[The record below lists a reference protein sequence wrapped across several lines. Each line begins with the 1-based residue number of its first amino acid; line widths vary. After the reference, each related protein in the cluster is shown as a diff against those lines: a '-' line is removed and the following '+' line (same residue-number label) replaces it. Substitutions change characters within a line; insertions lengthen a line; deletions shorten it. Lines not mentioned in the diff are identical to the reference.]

1 MKKLLFIPCYNDL
14 DNLYKLLNEI
24 KNIKSLSSDI
34 LIVNDGSF
42 KKVKFLK
49 KYKNIKIIN
58 LKSNFGIGFCLKLAI
73 NYAINNHYTKFCRI
87 DSDGEHNP
95 KYINQIFKILDKKDY
110 VFGNRKILFK
120 QNLFKLISKK
130 VINFIINK
138 TLNLKINDYNCGMM
152 GFNLN
157 VMQKIKKENFIKYPE
172 PQIIF
177 KLMKLKFKHSIIEID
192 QRKRLSGTS
201 SINFFGGL
209 DFFLITLFFLLNHVL
224 NNSDD

>member
-58 LKSNFGIGFCLKLAI
+58 LKNNFGIGFCLKLAI

-95 KYINQIFKILDKKDY
+95 KYINQIFNEKQIKIFQSFFEYTLIFLVIY
-110 VFGNRKILFK
+110 FVLF
-120 QNLFKLISKK
+120 
-130 VINFIINK
+130 
-138 TLNLKINDYNCGMM
+138 
-152 GFNLN
+152 
-157 VMQKIKKENFIKYPE
+157 
-172 PQIIF
+172 
-177 KLMKLKFKHSIIEID
+177 
-192 QRKRLSGTS
+192 
-201 SINFFGGL
+201 
-209 DFFLITLFFLLNHVL
+209 
-224 NNSDD
+224 